1 MSSLKSRWKRK
12 GTGEIIHPET
22 EIDQLKNGDN
32 ALAGLISLLLKSAT
46 TTQARS
52 AIEAAAASHKHSSGD
67 IQNFASD
74 VITAIGEETLEALG
88 VRYSITTNGYICFGQ
103 LFGGLILQWM
113 CDSISKDGEN
123 TARTVYHNLP
133 ISFPNNCFMSLQHV
147 NTTNNYAINQNIATD
162 LRWLN
167 YPCYSVDKTQY
178 MITWLGTGTCGH
190 ELIAL
195 GY

>member
-46 TTQARS
+46 TADARN
-52 AIEAAAASHKHSSGD
+52 AISAAAASHTHSSGD
-67 IQNFASD
+67 IQNFASN

-103 LFGGLILQWM
+103 LFGGLILQWTEGTYNRT
-113 CDSISKDGEN
+113 ISNNDYSYYQ
-123 TARTVYHNLP
+123 VQLP
-133 ISFPNNCFMSLQHV
+133 ISFSKGRLVRVGGYTAFRSTSLGTANV
-147 NTTNNYAINQNIATD
+147 SLEFTPDYGSCVCVRRTAYD
-162 LRWLN
+162 LEIIGE
-167 YPCYSVDKTQY
+167 
-178 MITWLGTGTCGH
+178 ITGLWLG
-190 ELIAL
+190 
-195 GY
+195 Y

>member
-1 MSSLKSRWKRK
+1 M
-12 GTGEIIHPET
+12 
-22 EIDQLKNGDN
+22 N
-32 ALAGLISLLLKSAT
+32 
-46 TTQARS
+46 
-52 AIEAAAASHKHSSGD
+52 
-67 IQNFASD
+67 
-74 VITAIGEETLEALG
+74 
-88 VRYSITTNGYICFGQ
+88 
-103 LFGGLILQWM
+103 
-113 CDSISKDGEN
+113 DSIIKNGEN

-133 ISFPNNCFMSLQHV
+133 ISFTNNCFTSLQHV

-178 MITWLGTGTCGH
+178 SITWFGTGTCGH